1 MTPTRSLWQ
10 RLMPRAQ
17 TVEKKASRT
26 AALIA
31 FSAPG
36 QPVWTPRDYHA
47 LAREG
52 YEQNPVAHRAI
63 RMIAEAAASIPW
75 LLYEGDR
82 ELDTHPL
89 LELLQKPNPLESG
102 ASLLEACYGHLQ
114 VAGNAYLE
122 AVDVGGAVRELYT
135 LRPDR
140 MKVIAGTSGWPQAY
154 EYSANGRTIRFAE
167 EGERPV
173 LHLKAFHPTDDY
185 YGLSPMEAAA
195 RAIDVHNAASGW
207 NKSLLDNAA
216 RPSGALVYK
225 GTSGDASLTDSQ
237 FERLKQEL
245 TENYTGSANAGRPL
259 LLEGGLEWQQMGLAP
274 RDLDFNEA
282 KNAAAREIALAF
294 GVPPMLLGIPGDN
307 TFANYKEANLTF
319 WRQTVIPLV
328 AKTSA
333 SLTQW
338 LGPRFG
344 DGLRLGFDLDA
355 VPALTAER
363 EQLWARLGAASFLT
377 DAEKREAVGYSASS
391 SASGSDA

>member
-1 MTPTRSLWQ
+1 MIPSRSLWQ
-10 RLMPRAQ
+10 RLSTRARPA
-17 TVEKKASRT
+17 ERKASRT

-31 FSAPG
+31 FSSPG

-47 LAREG
+47 LSREG
-52 YEQNPVAHRAI
+52 YEQNPVAFRAV

-75 LLYEGDR
+75 LLYDGDM
-82 ELDTHPL
+82 EVSEHAL
-89 LELLQKPNPLESG
+89 LTLLQMPNPQESG
-102 ASLLEACYGHLQ
+102 VSLMEACYGHLQ

-122 AVDVGGAVRELYT
+122 AVEAGNNVREIYV

-140 MKVIAGTSGWPQAY
+140 MKIVTGLNGWPDAY
-154 EYSANGRTIRFAE
+154 EYSVNGRTIRFDD
-167 EGERPV
+167 GGVRPV
-173 LHLKAFHPTDDY
+173 LHLKAFHPTDDH

-207 NKSLLDNAA
+207 NKALLDNAA

-225 GTSGDASLTDSQ
+225 GVNGDASLTDGQ
-237 FERLKQEL
+237 FQRLKQEL
-245 TENYTGSANAGRPL
+245 VENYAGSANAGRPL

-307 TFANYKEANLTF
+307 TFSNYKEANVTF
-319 WRQTVIPLV
+319 WRQTIVPLV
-328 AKTSA
+328 TKTCA
-333 SLTQW
+333 ALNHW

-344 DGLRLGFDLDA
+344 EGLRLGFDLDA
-355 VPALTAER
+355 VSALNTER
-363 EQLWARLGAASFLT
+363 EQLWARLAGAGFLT
-377 DAEKREAVGYSASS
+377 HAEKREAVGYAPKRQEQE
-391 SASGSDA
+391 